1 MYDQIFGKTSCSL
14 SKKINMF
21 AKFFGE
27 NILKI
32 IISFPGRTPSR
43 GFVTRKGVNIFRRFL
58 RQTNVDG
65 TTDA

>member
-1 MYDQIFGKTSCSL
+1 
-14 SKKINMF
+14 MF